1 MRVQLEQNVRV
12 DRLTGNTEQFSKIVP
27 MNFSINQP
35 ITVSTETRKNSL
47 HEWHWRVIMAF
58 IKKGKGYE
66 ICHAG

>member
-1 MRVQLEQNVRV
+1 MMIYTPKYMCKGCYITMRVQLEQNVRV

-47 HEWHWRVIMAF
+47 HEWH
-58 IKKGKGYE
+58 
-66 ICHAG
+66 